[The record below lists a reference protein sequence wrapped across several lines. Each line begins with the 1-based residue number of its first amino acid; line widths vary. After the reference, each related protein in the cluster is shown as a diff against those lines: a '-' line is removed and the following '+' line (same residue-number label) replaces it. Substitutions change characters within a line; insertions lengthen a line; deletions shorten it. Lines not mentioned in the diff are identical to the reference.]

1 MAALFGQFNSSYP
14 AGITG
19 SSRANNASAC
29 ASPIVATNAALVAAD
44 QSSATSPGA
53 VLMLTVVRSFPTTL
67 S

>member
-1 MAALFGQFNSSYP
+1 MVAA
-14 AGITG
+14 
-19 SSRANNASAC
+19 NA
-29 ASPIVATNAALVAAD
+29 VRVAAD